1 MEEKEIIIDKDFL
14 DKLSIILNREFSLT
28 DFSYQERYY
37 KKIQTF
43 SQNLLYNDKYYVYE
57 IVSKE
62 SCYPKDLKITFT
74 CEPLKKILLYIGI
87 EIIDKYKETYTYI
100 NDNQPKD
107 VSNKEEVIKYITDCL
122 KIFAEYIILKNKKK
136 EENFE
141 KVFNVMEHYKI
152 DNN

>member
-1 MEEKEIIIDKDFL
+1 MEKKEIIIDKDFL

-62 SCYPKDLKITFT
+62 SCYPKELKITFT
-74 CEPLKKILLYIGI
+74 CEPVKKILLYIKIG
-87 EIIDKYKETYTYI
+87 IIDKYKETYTYI

-122 KIFAEYIILKNKKK
+122 KIFTEYIVLKNKK
-136 EENFE
+136 EEEKFE
-141 KVFNVMEHYKI
+141 KIFNVMENYKI
-152 DNN
+152 DN

>member
-43 SQNLLYNDKYYVYE
+43 SQNLLYDDKYYVYE
-57 IVSKE
+57 IISKE
-62 SCYPKDLKITFT
+62 SCYPKNLKITFI
-74 CEPLKKILLYIGI
+74 CEPVKKILLYMGI
-87 EIIDKYKETYTYI
+87 EIIDNYKETKTYI

-122 KIFAEYIILKNKKK
+122 KIFTEYIILKDKKK
-136 EENFE
+136 EENFK
-141 KVFNVMEHYKI
+141 KVFNVLEHYKI
-152 DNN
+152 DN